1 MFRLDADLA
10 AAEPYDWNKLYD
22 IMVPLEPLSE
32 EEQKDSILNWDK
44 FMSLLTNPFQPRKKV
59 ENPFNV
65 VNNEQMKVPRSNSK
79 LPPKQPNIK
88 K

>member
-44 FMSLLTNPFQPRKKV
+44 FNFGSSRRW
-59 ENPFNV
+59 
-65 VNNEQMKVPRSNSK
+65 PRSRNFRRSK
-79 LPPKQPNIK
+79 YKRCRHGSCFN
-88 K
+88 